1 MHGNHNTERLIL
13 SSFRAGIVALDL
25 DGTITYINPIADKIL
40 ERCPLRTGETIHPRA
55 GENTFFRMLSE
66 AVAMNY
72 LPARAEVEIQGRD
85 GEVQPLGFTLS
96 ELKEGDRK
104 VGICAFFKDLTQVEM
119 AEESENLTQRLVM
132 LGQMAAGFA
141 HEIRNPIASIAVHC
155 GILRSRLQ
163 GQEKLLSSV
172 NMMAKEL
179 GKVELI
185 IRECLNF
192 VRPADLQA
200 RQVRVDGIVDAVIQR
215 LRGLHP
221 AMEFEV
227 KKPEGAVLAAEV
239 DKGLLEQAIMNITAN
254 AAEACGGKGRIVV
267 AFGFARH
274 FIETGKLGRGAAA
287 NVEGPVEEEF
297 LRITIRDDGPG
308 IPPDVEERIFIPF
321 FTTKRSGTGL
331 GLPIAQKIVH
341 AHGGIL
347 DLKSV
352 PGKGTEFIVKIPLRQ
367 KHGE

>member
-1 MHGNHNTERLIL
+1 MHGNRNTENLIL
-13 SSFRAGIVALDL
+13 SSFRAGIVALGL
-25 DGTITYINPIADKIL
+25 DGAITYVNPIADKIL
-40 ERCPLRTGETIHPRA
+40 ERCPLRVGETIHPRA

-72 LPARAEVEIQGRD
+72 LPSRAEVEIPGRD
-85 GEVQPLGFTLS
+85 GEAQPLGFTLS
-96 ELKEGDRK
+96 ELREGERK

-141 HEIRNPIASIAVHC
+141 HEIRNPIASIVVHC

-163 GQEKLLSSV
+163 GQEKVLSSV
-172 NMMAKEL
+172 NMMEKEL
-179 GKVELI
+179 EKVELI

-200 RQVRVDGIVDAVIQR
+200 LPVRVDGIVDAVVQR

-227 KKPEGAVLAAEV
+227 KRPEGANLTAEV
-239 DKGLLEQAIMNITAN
+239 DKGLLEQVIMNIMAN
-254 AAEACGGKGRIVV
+254 AAEACGGKGRVVV

-274 FIETGKLGRGAAA
+274 FIEAGKMGRRAAD
-287 NVEGPVEEEF
+287 GDGGVEEEF

-321 FTTKRSGTGL
+321 FTTKKSGTGL

-352 PGKGTEFIVKIPLRQ
+352 QGKGTEFTVKIPLRQ

>member
-1 MHGNHNTERLIL
+1 MHGNRNTERFIL
-13 SSFRAGIVALDL
+13 SSFRAGIVALGL
-25 DGTITYINPIADKIL
+25 DGTITYVNPIADKIL
-40 ERCPLRTGETIHPRA
+40 ERCPLRVGETIHTRA

-72 LPARAEVEIQGRD
+72 LPARAEVEIPGRD
-85 GEVQPLGFTLS
+85 GEAQPLGFTLS
-96 ELKEGDRK
+96 ELREGEQK
-104 VGICAFFKDLTQVEM
+104 VGICAFFKDLTQVEL
-119 AEESENLTQRLVM
+119 AEESENITQRLVM

-179 GKVELI
+179 DKVELI

-192 VRPADLQA
+192 VRPADLQT
-200 RQVRVDGIVDAVIQR
+200 RPVRVDGIVDAVIQR

-221 AMEFEV
+221 AMEFDV
-227 KKPEGAVLAAEV
+227 KKSGTSDFVAEV
-239 DKGLLEQAIMNITAN
+239 DKGLMEQAIMNLMAN
-254 AAEACGGKGRIVV
+254 AAEACGGKGRV
-267 AFGFARH
+267 AVGFGFARH
-274 FIETGKLGRGAAA
+274 FIETGKLGRGAA
-287 NVEGPVEEEF
+287 NVEGGIEEEF

-308 IPPDVEERIFIPF
+308 IPPDVEEKIFIPF

-341 AHGGIL
+341 THGGIL